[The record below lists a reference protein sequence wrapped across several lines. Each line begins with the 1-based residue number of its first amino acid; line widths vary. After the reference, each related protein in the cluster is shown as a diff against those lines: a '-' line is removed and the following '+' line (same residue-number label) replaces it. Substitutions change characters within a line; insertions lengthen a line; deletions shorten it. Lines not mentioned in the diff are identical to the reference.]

1 MHIHRTMS
9 LMSLA
14 RETLEEI
21 ASNLDSHRDLIS
33 LALVSPA
40 WKAIIIP
47 RHSQY
52 RVIRIRVDMPH
63 LWAHLAQRA
72 DLARTIKAIHLYDE
86 HDLSSPQIYPTTL
99 VDAIERADEPM
110 GVGPKEKEDRKIR
123 NMCQALRHMT
133 ELREF
138 AWTLSS
144 STYPTSRSVQEEA
157 IFLALSQCQSLAHL
171 ALWGRFAERVVG
183 MDRHSGCGVF
193 PVRLFVVRAFAGTA
207 LTPAVRK
214 LWKMSNLESLTVN
227 GGAWVN
233 RMNAAHISA
242 MLKRSPRLQVRILQ
256 LLLFGLS

>member
-1 MHIHRTMS
+1 MHINGPMN

-14 RETLEEI
+14 RETLEDI

-33 LALVSPA
+33 LALVSSA

-52 RVIRIRVDMPH
+52 RVIRIREDMPR

-72 DLARTIKAIHLYDE
+72 DLARTVKAIHLYDE
-86 HDLSSPQIYPTTL
+86 HDLLSPQIYPTTL
-99 VDAIERADEPM
+99 VDAAEEPGEPV
-110 GVGPKEKEDRKIR
+110 GVGSWEKKEDRKIR

-133 ELREF
+133 GLREF

-157 IFLALSQCQSLAHL
+157 IFLALSQCPSLAHL

-183 MDRHSGCGVF
+183 MDRNSGCGVF
-193 PVRLFVVRAFAGTA
+193 PVSISPFFCQGGGLEADNHRGPESFGSYRIWRL
-207 LTPAVRK
+207 
-214 LWKMSNLESLTVN
+214 
-227 GGAWVN
+227 
-233 RMNAAHISA
+233 
-242 MLKRSPRLQVRILQ
+242 
-256 LLLFGLS
+256 

>member
-1 MHIHRTMS
+1 
-9 LMSLA
+9 
-14 RETLEEI
+14 
-21 ASNLDSHRDLIS
+21 
-33 LALVSPA
+33 
-40 WKAIIIP
+40 
-47 RHSQY
+47 
-52 RVIRIRVDMPH
+52 MPH

-99 VDAIERADEPM
+99 VDAIEKADEPM
-110 GVGPKEKEDRKIR
+110 GWGPKEKEDRKTKD
-123 NMCQALRHMT
+123 MCQALRHMT
-133 ELREF
+133 GLREF

-193 PVRLFVVRAFAGTA
+193 PVCLCVIGHLTGMA
-207 LTPAVRK
+207 LTRTLAVRK

-242 MLKRSPRLQVRILQ
+242 MLKRSPRLQVRLLQ
-256 LLLFGLS
+256 QLLFGCPEGDRRSETYVPDGVLGPAALSLPSVAEACACTAIWRDFANRRIASSVH